1 MKKGSDGSF
10 FWRKARMEF
19 IILKKGM
26 DGTSVSL
33 EKSKDGPFFLE
44 KGKDETDCFLEKNID
59 GSLFLLFGERHG
71 CEVFFFE
78 KGKVGTR
85 CFLVRRKA
93 WMEVFFL
100 F

>member
-1 MKKGSDGSF
+1 MDVFLEKGTDEKRLGWKFFLEKGTDGTYVSLE
-10 FWRKARMEF
+10 RKARMD
-19 IILKKGM
+19 I
-26 DGTSVSL
+26 
-33 EKSKDGPFFLE
+33 FLE

-71 CEVFFFE
+71 CEVFFLE